1 MNENSKKILAYLF
14 TEAGAVG
21 ISDLAKYFN
30 INNDEIMT
38 CLDEITN
45 WQNET
50 PFVLVRTE
58 TDVALTLSPEMSNSL
73 SELDEKEGQR
83 ELTKS
88 ALETLSVILYKNGA
102 SRADIDYIRG
112 VNSSFSIRAL
122 TSKGYIVRGAKNI
135 YLPTAELL
143 VFLGIQSV
151 DQLPD
156 KETIINRLNESIN
169 QNDSIN

>member
-21 ISDLAKYFN
+21 FIDLAKYFN
-30 INNDEIMT
+30 ISNDEVVA
-38 CLDEITN
+38 CLDEISA

-58 TDVALTLSPEMSNSL
+58 NDVALTLSPEMTASL

-88 ALETLSVILYKNGA
+88 ALETLAVILYKNGA
-102 SRADIDYIRG
+102 NRAEIDYIRG
-112 VNSSFSIRAL
+112 VNSSFSIRSL
-122 TSKGYIVRGAKNI
+122 VSRGYVARGVKNI
-135 YLPTAELL
+135 YLPTADLL
-143 VFLGIQSV
+143 VFLGISTL
-151 DQLPD
+151 DELPD
-156 KETIINRLNESIN
+156 KESIINKLNEITN
-169 QNDSIN
+169 QDVSVN